1 MSLESSL
8 PGSGFQ
14 VARSQRPPRR
24 VTAPRKRQPLP
35 RGAGPLGMALQ
46 SSTLRWA
53 LARNQDEQRR
63 VYFLYFCNS
72 CFFMGGGG
80 LVFVVFTSPVVFIY
94 IYLFGF

>member
-14 VARSQRPPRR
+14 VARSQRPPHR

-35 RGAGPLGMALQ
+35 RGAGPLGMAFQ
-46 SSTLRWA
+46 SSTVRWA

-63 VYFLYFCNS
+63 VIFYI
-72 CFFMGGGG
+72 
-80 LVFVVFTSPVVFIY
+80 FVTAAFSWAGEGW
-94 IYLFGF
+94 YL